1 MEGHEA
7 NNNTFTKTSHRKL
20 SWFHFLNGFFAHLD
34 PKSVQ
39 QKQAPPYE
47 QLPSSNYNNQDWRF
61 PLDPSQM
68 VRPIDILA
76 FGGSVT

>member
-7 NNNTFTKTSHRKL
+7 NNNTFTKTSHRNL
-20 SWFHFLNGFFAHLD
+20 SWFHFLNGFFAD
-34 PKSVQ
+34 PKKVQ
-39 QKQAPPYE
+39 HKQALSYE
-47 QLPSSNYNNQDWRF
+47 QLPSSNSNNQDWRF